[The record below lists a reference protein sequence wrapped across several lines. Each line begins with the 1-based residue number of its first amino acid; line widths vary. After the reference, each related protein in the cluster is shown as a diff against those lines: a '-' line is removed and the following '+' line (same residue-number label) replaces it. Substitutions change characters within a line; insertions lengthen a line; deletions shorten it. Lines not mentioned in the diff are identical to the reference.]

1 MALLLAYALT
11 LLVAVLIS
19 DLARRTVLSTAVLFL
34 GAGLLIGSQAIGALA
49 KPNTSLLQWL
59 AELALFSVLFSDG
72 MRTGGVEQIRQNWH
86 GPSRALFLGMPLTIG
101 GIAILAHFLV
111 GFGWAAAFLLGAALS
126 PTDPVFVS
134 AIFAVEAVPARV
146 KRLLNLESG
155 LNDGIALLPVMLLL
169 PGMGKAPAHTGRV
182 ALELALG
189 VAIGVVIPWV
199 GIALERSRFFG
210 AAGIFEPLNAFS
222 LGLVVLAVAY
232 ISGANSFL
240 AAFAA
245 GVSVTTFSR
254 AVTESFERFGE
265 LVAEL
270 LKLAA
275 LLVFGAVIEAHLFI
289 SLPGKEYV
297 FVVLATFG
305 MRLPAIWLS
314 FLGSGW
320 SQKEI
325 MAVGWFG
332 PKGFASV
339 VYGILIL
346 NIGTPESRHMAHLV
360 ALAITASISVYSS
373 TDIFVGRWFKPKPS
387 TELEQDRKAA

>member
-11 LLVAVLIS
+11 LLLAVLIS

-34 GAGLLIGSQAIGALA
+34 GAGLLIGSGVIGTVSR
-49 KPNTSLLQWL
+49 PNTSLLSWL

-72 MRTGGVEQIRQNWH
+72 MRTGGIQQIHRNWR
-86 GPSRALFLGMPLTIG
+86 GPGRALFLGMPLTIG
-101 GIAILAHFLV
+101 GIALLAHLLV
-111 GFGWAAAFLLGAALS
+111 DLSWPAAFLLGGALS

-134 AIFAVEAVPARV
+134 AVFSMEGVPGRV

-155 LNDGIALLPVMLLL
+155 LNDGVALLPVMLLL
-169 PGMGKAPAHTGRV
+169 PAIGTGAAHTGQV
-182 ALELALG
+182 VLELALG
-189 VAIGVVIPWV
+189 LAIGGTIPWL
-199 GIALERSRFFG
+199 GITLERSRFFA
-210 AAGIFEPLNAFS
+210 AAGIFEPLNAFA

-232 ISGANSFL
+232 ISRANSFL

-270 LKLAA
+270 LKLGA
-275 LLVFGAVIEAHLFI
+275 LLIFGAVIEPQLLMAI
-289 SLPGKEYV
+289 PVREYV
-297 FVVLATFG
+297 FVLLAVFGVRMVAMWLAFIGSDWSRKEVLT
-305 MRLPAIWLS
+305 
-314 FLGSGW
+314 
-320 SQKEI
+320 
-325 MAVGWFG
+325 VGWFG

-346 NIGTPESRHMAHLV
+346 NIGSQQSRHVAHLI
-360 ALAITASISVYSS
+360 ALAIAASIVVYSS
-373 TDIFVGRWFKPKPS
+373 TDILVGRWLKPKSDPGP
-387 TELEQDRKAA
+387 DRDQRLA